1 VDGSLSRSKNAIIS
15 HIVGEHYGV
24 IFGSSYK
31 RDDNG
36 NILYDISGSIPKPI
50 QGENKIL
57 GQGVAPYTLG
67 YSNTFKYKNLSL
79 SFLIDGKFGG
89 NVHSGT
95 NRELMMRGLHKKTLE
110 GRENGLNVTGIDDA
124 TGQPFTITVAP
135 ENLRTYYG
143 IIAEENSG
151 IAEEFIYSTDFIKF
165 RELSLTY
172 NLPTKVLENIFVSDL
187 RFSLIGRNL
196 FYISKKIDNVDPE
209 ASLNNLNS
217 QGIERFGI
225 PATRSLGFSLNAKF

>member
-1 VDGSLSRSKNAIIS
+1 
-15 HIVGEHYGV
+15 
-24 IFGSSYK
+24 
-31 RDDNG
+31 
-36 NILYDISGSIPKPI
+36 
-50 QGENKIL
+50 
-57 GQGVAPYTLG
+57 
-67 YSNTFKYKNLSL
+67 
-79 SFLIDGKFGG
+79 
-89 NVHSGT
+89 
-95 NRELMMRGLHKKTLE
+95 
-110 GRENGLNVTGIDDA
+110 
-124 TGQPFTITVAP
+124 
-135 ENLRTYYG
+135 
-143 IIAEENSG
+143 
-151 IAEEFIYSTDFIKF
+151 EFIYSTDFIKF